1 MVNMKGGALNMHMP
15 TSFRIVCLAVA
26 AACAVTGTM
35 RAAAAQMPGVR
46 FGDPV
51 PRDVRELYDAGCR
64 YLAKAQDPSGTWK
77 DNQQGPGV
85 TGMALMVL
93 LASGEDPNYGV
104 YSLQIRR
111 ALRSIISSQDRSSGF
126 YGGSA
131 QGHSSMYQHGFAML
145 AVAEAYGVVDDR
157 TLWTEEGG
165 SGKGIPLGESLE
177 LAVKLAVTS
186 AKKNP
191 LGAWRY
197 SPDATDHDTSV
208 SGAILMGL
216 LGARNAGIEVPDET
230 IDKAIKYF
238 TAMTGPNGMVG
249 YTSPQGGSDAT
260 TSIGTLVMAIA
271 RRKDLPQF
279 KQAAAYLKQQ
289 SQRAEQQVNY
299 PNYTRYYRAQALFQS
314 DVEAWQQWNNGLV
327 QQLKIQRQPDGSL
340 AAQNGPDGGQIAGT
354 SLTLLSLAV
363 NFRFLPIYER

>member
-1 MVNMKGGALNMHMP
+1 MVDMKGGALNMHIP
-15 TSFRIVCLAVA
+15 TAFRIVCLAVA
-26 AACAVTGTM
+26 AACACTGT
-35 RAAAAQMPGVR
+35 AAAQMSGVR
-46 FGDPV
+46 LGDPV
-51 PRDVRELYDAGCR
+51 PRDVRELYEAGCR

-77 DNQQGPGV
+77 DSQQGPGV

-93 LASGEDPNYGV
+93 LASGEDPNCGV

-131 QGHSSMYQHGFAML
+131 QGQPSMYHHGFALL

-157 TLWTEEGG
+157 TLWSEDGG
-165 SGKGIPLGESLE
+165 SGKGISLGESLE

-197 SPDATDHDTSV
+197 SPDANDHDTSV

-249 YTSPQGGSDAT
+249 YTSSQGGSDAT

-289 SQRAEQQVNY
+289 SQAAPQQSSY
-299 PNYTRYYRAQALFQS
+299 PNYTRYYRAQALFQA
-314 DVEAWQQWNNGLV
+314 DVEAWQQ
-327 QQLKIQRQPDGSL
+327 
-340 AAQNGPDGGQIAGT
+340 
-354 SLTLLSLAV
+354 
-363 NFRFLPIYER
+363 

>member
-1 MVNMKGGALNMHMP
+1 MVDMKGGALSMHIP
-15 TSFRIVCLAVA
+15 TAFRIVCLAIA
-26 AACAVTGTM
+26 AACAFTGTM
-35 RAAAAQMPGVR
+35 RTATAQMPGVR

-51 PRDVRELYDAGCR
+51 PRDVRELYEAGCR

-77 DNQQGPGV
+77 DSQQGPGV

-93 LASGEDPNYGV
+93 LASGEDPNYGA
-104 YSLQIRR
+104 YSLQVRR
-111 ALRSIISSQDRSSGF
+111 ALRSIISSQDRTSGF

-131 QGHSSMYQHGFAML
+131 QGNPSMYHHGFAML
-145 AVAEAYGVVDDR
+145 AIAEAYGVVDDR

-165 SGKGIPLGESLE
+165 SGKGISLGESLE

-208 SGAILMGL
+208 SGAIMMGL

-238 TAMTGPNGMVG
+238 TAMTGANGMVG
-249 YTSPQGGSDAT
+249 YMSPQGGSDAT

-279 KQAAAYLKQQ
+279 KLASAYLKQQ
-289 SQRAEQQVNY
+289 SQRTEQQSPY